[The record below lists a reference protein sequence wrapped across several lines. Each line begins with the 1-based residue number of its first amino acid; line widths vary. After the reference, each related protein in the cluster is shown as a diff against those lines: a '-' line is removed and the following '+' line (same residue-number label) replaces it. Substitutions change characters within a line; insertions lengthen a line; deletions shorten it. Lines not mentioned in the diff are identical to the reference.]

1 MDQHNAYSSFD
12 TAEYDRIL
20 ARVLATELPEEARAG
35 EGGASTA
42 MSTGTEECEDA

>member
-1 MDQHNAYSSFD
+1 MDQHHANSSFD

-20 ARVLATELPEEARAG
+20 ARVLATELTEEARAG
-35 EGGASTA
+35 GDENSTL